1 MKINKL
7 AAIGFALMGL
17 VLSHIMCAKI
27 AYEYCNMLWGIKY
40 LGYSA
45 PANTAFM
52 LAIPYLFVIVTSFAL
67 SFIYWK
73 KQHK

>member
-1 MKINKL
+1 MNRI
-7 AAIGFALMGL
+7 ATAGFALIGL

-27 AYEYCNMLWGIKY
+27 AFEYCNMLWGIEY
-40 LGYSA
+40 LGASA

-52 LAIPYLFVIVTSFAL
+52 LAIPYLFVIITSFAL
-67 SFIYWK
+67 AFIFWK